1 MKLAAMVTLYNPNK
15 DNINNIKNY
24 IDEVDVIYLIDNSDN
39 DSSSLLFKSDKIN
52 YIPNNKNLGI
62 ASALNI
68 ACNKAIKDG
77 YSWILTMDQDS
88 KMSKDSLKKLK
99 AFVENNDTKKVG
111 IVSPYHNVETNR
123 IKSDDKIEECL
134 DVMTSG
140 NLLNLNIYVK
150 VGGFKEWLFIDDVDI
165 EYCLNLNKNKYK
177 VIRLNDVLLDHT
189 LGATKTYKL
198 FGKKIICSN
207 HVPFRR
213 YYMVRNMLY
222 VYDMYHYIFPDFCEH
237 LKRVQKGQIKNILI
251 FEKNKI
257 KKLYMMFKGYKD
269 YKKNIKGEMR

>member
-15 DNINNIKNY
+15 DNINNIKEY
-24 IDEVDVIYLIDNSDN
+24 INEVDIIYLIDNSDN
-39 DSSSLLFKSDKIN
+39 DNSFLLFKSDKIN
-52 YIPNNKNLGI
+52 YMPNYKNLGI
-62 ASALNI
+62 AAALNI
-68 ACNKAIKDG
+68 ACNKAIENG

-88 KMSKDSLKKLK
+88 KLSKSSLSKLK
-99 AFVENNDTKKVG
+99 TFVENNNMKDVG

-123 IKSDDKIEECL
+123 IKSADKIEECL

-140 NLLNLNIYVK
+140 NLLNLNIYAK

-165 EYCLNLNKNKYK
+165 EYCLNLNKNHYK
-177 VIRLNDVLLDHT
+177 VLRLNDVLLDHT
-189 LGATKTYKL
+189 LGATKAYKL

-222 VYDMYHYIFPDFCEH
+222 VYDMYHHIFPEFCEH
-237 LKRVQKGQIKNILI
+237 IKRVQKGQIKNILV

-269 YKKNIKGEMR
+269 YKNSIKGEMP